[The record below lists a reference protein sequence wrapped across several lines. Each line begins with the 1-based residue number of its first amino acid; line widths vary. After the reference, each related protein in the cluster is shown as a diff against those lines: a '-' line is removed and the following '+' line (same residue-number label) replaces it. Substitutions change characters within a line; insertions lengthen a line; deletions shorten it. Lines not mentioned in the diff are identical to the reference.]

1 MRGRPRRRRVREER
15 LVSGAWWGVT
25 PTFASRW
32 SKVGD
37 CGVKWRATE
46 RPGLRWAGQ
55 ATRIQPSVGGGGMF
69 LGTYT
74 PKLDDKGRLTL
85 PAKFRDAL
93 AGGLMVTKS
102 QDHSLAV
109 YPRAEFETAGR
120 AGLTQASRSNPE
132 ARAFLRNLAAATDEQ
147 HPDAQ
152 GRITL
157 SADHRRYANLT
168 KECVVIGSIEYLEIW
183 DAQAWQD
190 YQQTHEENFSAASD
204 ETLRDII

>member
-1 MRGRPRRRRVREER
+1 
-15 LVSGAWWGVT
+15 
-25 PTFASRW
+25 
-32 SKVGD
+32 
-37 CGVKWRATE
+37 
-46 RPGLRWAGQ
+46 
-55 ATRIQPSVGGGGMF
+55 MF

-109 YPRAEFETAGR
+109 YPRETFEEMARR
-120 AGLTQASRSNPE
+120 ASGASRSNPE
-132 ARAFLRNLAAATDEQ
+132 ARAFLRYLAAGTDEQ
-147 HPDAQ
+147 HPDSQ

-157 SADHRRYANLT
+157 SAEHRRYAGLS
-168 KECVVIGSIEYLEIW
+168 KECVVTGSVDYLEIW
-183 DAQAWQD
+183 DAQAWQE
-190 YQQTHEENFSAASD
+190 YQQAHEDDFSAAAH

>member
-1 MRGRPRRRRVREER
+1 
-15 LVSGAWWGVT
+15 
-25 PTFASRW
+25 
-32 SKVGD
+32 
-37 CGVKWRATE
+37 
-46 RPGLRWAGQ
+46 
-55 ATRIQPSVGGGGMF
+55 MF

-109 YPRAEFETAGR
+109 YPRAEFEALAER
-120 AGLTQASRSNPE
+120 LTQASRSNPD

-157 SADHRRYANLT
+157 TADHRRYASLS
-168 KECVVIGSIEYLEIW
+168 KECVVIGAITRLEIW
-183 DAQAWQD
+183 DAQAWQGYLD
-190 YQQTHEENFSAASD
+190 EHEDSYAKAQEEVLPGVF
-204 ETLRDII
+204 

>member
-1 MRGRPRRRRVREER
+1 
-15 LVSGAWWGVT
+15 
-25 PTFASRW
+25 
-32 SKVGD
+32 
-37 CGVKWRATE
+37 
-46 RPGLRWAGQ
+46 
-55 ATRIQPSVGGGGMF
+55 MF

-109 YPRAEFETAGR
+109 YPRAQFEQLARRATA
-120 AGLTQASRSNPE
+120 TSRSNPE
-132 ARAFLRNLAAATDEQ
+132 ARAFLRNLAAGTDEQ
-147 HPDAQ
+147 HPDSQ

-157 SADHRRYANLT
+157 SADHRRYAGLT
-168 KECVVIGSIEYLEIW
+168 KDCVVIGAVDFLEIW
-183 DAQAWQD
+183 DDQSWQD

-204 ETLRDII
+204 EALSDII

>member
-1 MRGRPRRRRVREER
+1 MVAEVER
-15 LVSGAWWGVT
+15 H
-25 PTFASRW
+25 
-32 SKVGD
+32 
-37 CGVKWRATE
+37 
-46 RPGLRWAGQ
+46 
-55 ATRIQPSVGGGGMF
+55 GGGQMF

-109 YPRAEFETAGR
+109 YPRAAFEEFAR
-120 AGLTQASRSNPE
+120 KASLKSRSNPE
-132 ARAFLRNLAAATDEQ
+132 ARAFLRNLAAGADEQ

-157 SADHRRYANLT
+157 SADHRRYASLS
-168 KECVVIGSIEYLEIW
+168 KDCVVIGSIDYLEIW
-183 DAQAWQD
+183 DAVAWQQ
-190 YQQTHEENFSAASD
+190 YQETHEENFSAASD
-204 ETLRDII
+204 EALGDII

>member
-1 MRGRPRRRRVREER
+1 V
-15 LVSGAWWGVT
+15 
-25 PTFASRW
+25 
-32 SKVGD
+32 
-37 CGVKWRATE
+37 
-46 RPGLRWAGQ
+46 
-55 ATRIQPSVGGGGMF
+55 F

-74 PKLDDKGRLTL
+74 PRLDDKGRLTL

-109 YPRAEFETAGR
+109 YTRDEFEKVARR
-120 AGLTQASRSNPE
+120 ATEASRSNPE
-132 ARAFLRNLAAATDEQ
+132 ARAYLRYLAAATDEQ

-157 SADHRRYANLT
+157 SADHRHYANLT
-168 KECVVIGSIEYLEIW
+168 KDCVVVGSFDFLEIW
-183 DAQAWQD
+183 DAQTWRD
-190 YQQTHEENFSAASD
+190 YQQTHEENFSAATD

>member
-1 MRGRPRRRRVREER
+1 MER
-15 LVSGAWWGVT
+15 SGGLWGIV
-25 PTFASRW
+25 AE
-32 SKVGD
+32 VEGH
-37 CGVKWRATE
+37 
-46 RPGLRWAGQ
+46 
-55 ATRIQPSVGGGGMF
+55 GGGGMF

-109 YPRAEFETAGR
+109 YPRVAFEELARKTSQ
-120 AGLTQASRSNPE
+120 TSRSNPD
-132 ARAFLRNLAAATDEQ
+132 ARDFRRTRAAGTDDQ

-157 SADHRRYANLT
+157 SADPRRYANLS
-168 KECVVIGSIEYLEIW
+168 KDCVVIGSIDYLEIW
-183 DAQAWQD
+183 DSEAWES
-190 YQQTHEENFSAASD
+190 YQQTHEENFSAATD
-204 ETLRDII
+204 EALHDII

>member
-1 MRGRPRRRRVREER
+1 MER
-15 LVSGAWWGVT
+15 SGGTWGMV
-25 PTFASRW
+25 AEVIG
-32 SKVGD
+32 K
-37 CGVKWRATE
+37 
-46 RPGLRWAGQ
+46 Q
-55 ATRIQPSVGGGGMF
+55 GGGGQMF

-109 YPRAEFETAGR
+109 YPRAEFEQLAR
-120 AGLTQASRSNPE
+120 RLADKAKRNNPE
-132 ARAFLRNLAAATDEQ
+132 ARAFLRNLAAGTDEQ

-157 SADHRRYANLT
+157 SADHRRYASLS
-168 KECVVIGSIEYLEIW
+168 KDCVVIGSIDYL
-183 DAQAWQD
+183 
-190 YQQTHEENFSAASD
+190 
-204 ETLRDII
+204 